1 VLQYAV
7 CLVLQHINSVHLKT
21 TAFYCD
27 ICRKYFLRKK
37 QLIEHAAIVH
47 PGVPI
52 LSTKM
57 DDDVTL
63 ANQVEATAMS
73 TANSCSLCVVVGC
86 WCTTP

>member
-1 VLQYAV
+1 
-7 CLVLQHINSVHLKT
+7 VHLKT

-73 TANSCSLCVVVGC
+73 TANLSSGTDLGLLVYYSLKEVILVYI
-86 WCTTP
+86 T